1 MANYYEILS
10 RALRRGDAADERWR
24 RDVYGRTRQM
34 LLQQLR
40 AAFFYFQ
47 VWTQFRCELE
57 IILKGNVFGVWF
69 KKKIKGIDDYYFGD
83 NFNLETERCGLFLKY
98 SPRKKI
104 TKGILLPV

>member
-40 AAFFYFQ
+40 ARPSQVSINDGRRQLAALDAAIETIEFEFQ
-47 VWTQFRCELE
+47 QTSAS
-57 IILKGNVFGVWF
+57 GGVP
-69 KKKIKGIDDYYFGD
+69 KEDTGKPA
-83 NFNLETERCGLFLKY
+83 E
-98 SPRKKI
+98 PA
-104 TKGILLPV
+104 